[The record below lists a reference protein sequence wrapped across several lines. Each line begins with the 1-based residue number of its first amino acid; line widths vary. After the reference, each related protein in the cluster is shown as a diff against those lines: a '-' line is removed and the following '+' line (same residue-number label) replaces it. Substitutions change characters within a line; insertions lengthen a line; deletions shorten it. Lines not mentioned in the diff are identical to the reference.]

1 MAGQAPNM
9 LAPPTDDELLNAQ
22 ADLWRH
28 SLYFVTSMAFQC
40 AVKLGIPT
48 AIHRAGGSAS
58 LPDLV
63 AALSLPPAKLPFLR
77 RLMRLL
83 VNSGVFAAADDT
95 ATGSAGMYR
104 LTPLSWLLV
113 EGEGAAPVVDGHP
126 SQVLVVLAATS
137 RHCVEAAMGLAD
149 WFGKD
154 LPPSSSAPPSPFEE
168 VHGAALFDE
177 SMANLDPESD
187 SMFNEA
193 LAAHDH
199 SGFPTVLRECREVF
213 QGVESLTDCRGGDG
227 RAAKAIVEAFPH
239 IKCTVLDFPRVIGET
254 RTGVVNYVAGDMF
267 CEIPPA
273 QAVMLQLVLHHW
285 NDEDC
290 VKILA
295 NCKKAIP
302 TREDGGKVIIID
314 IVIGAPS
321 GLLLEAQLLMD
332 VAMMVVTK
340 GRQRDENDWRD
351 LFSKAGFSD
360 YNIVKKLGARGV
372 FELLLHHWN
381 VEDNVQI
388 LAQCNKTIP
397 NGEYGWKV
405 IIIDI
410 VNGAPSGL
418 LLEAQLL
425 INVVMMVVTKGRQR
439 DENEWRD
446 LFKTAGTAGFS
457 DWELELYLRSID
469 PKQCSQ
475 ILLLSGFPL
484 SLLGK

>member
-1 MAGQAPNM
+1 
-9 LAPPTDDELLNAQ
+9 
-22 ADLWRH
+22 
-28 SLYFVTSMAFQC
+28 MAFQC

-48 AIHRAGGSAS
+48 AIHRASGTAS

-154 LPPSSSAPPSPFEE
+154 LPPSSSVPPSPLKE
-168 VHGAALFDE
+168 VHGAALFEE

-193 LAAHDH
+193 LAAFDH
-199 SGFPTVLRECREVF
+199 SGFATVLRECREVF
-213 QGVESLTDCRGGDG
+213 LRVEWLTDCRGGDG
-227 RAAKAIVEAFPH
+227 RAVKAIVEAFPH

-267 CEIPPA
+267 RDIPPA
-273 QAVMLQLVLHHW
+273 QAVMLHLVPYHW
-285 NDEDC
+285 SDEDC

-302 TREDGGKVIIID
+302 TREDRGKVIIID

-332 VAMMVVTK
+332 VSMM
-340 GRQRDENDWRD
+340 
-351 LFSKAGFSD
+351 D
-360 YNIVKKLGARGV
+360 YVK
-372 FELLLHHWN
+372 
-381 VEDNVQI
+381 I

-410 VNGAPSGL
+410 VNGAPSGP
-418 LLEAQLL
+418 LLEIQLL

-446 LFKTAGTAGFS
+446 LFKTAGFS
-457 DWELELYLRSID
+457 DYKIVKNWELELYLRSID

-475 ILLLSGFPL
+475 ILLLTGFPL